1 MLENEPVSVFSFFF
15 FFFFFFFPPPF
26 LARIHDFMEICSLNC
41 RPETNINVKPKLTT
55 RSAMISIV

>member
-1 MLENEPVSVFSFFF
+1 MLVNEPVSVFSFFLF
-15 FFFFFFFPPPF
+15 SPLF

-55 RSAMISIV
+55 RSAMILIV

>member
-1 MLENEPVSVFSFFF
+1 MLVNEPVSVFSFFLF
-15 FFFFFFFPPPF
+15 SPLF